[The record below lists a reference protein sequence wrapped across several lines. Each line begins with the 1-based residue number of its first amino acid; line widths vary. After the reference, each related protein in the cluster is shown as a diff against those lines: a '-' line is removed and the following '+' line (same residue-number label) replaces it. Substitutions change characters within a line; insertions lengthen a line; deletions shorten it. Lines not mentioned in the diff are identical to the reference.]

1 MNRPFQIIFRNEAFA
16 KCGCNSGVARM
27 CCQQPV
33 ALLGEGSKVEM
44 RMILTLSNKNESPTT
59 RGKKEK

>member
-1 MNRPFQIIFRNEAFA
+1 
-16 KCGCNSGVARM
+16 M

-33 ALLGEGSKVEM
+33 ALLGEESMVEI